1 MEKEGCDKKR
11 LLCFVKSTIE
21 VKERTDLMSDKLSNV
36 WIEIQGKHQKILI
49 CTAYRK
55 FSDLVTPG
63 QMSGTEKRER
73 WKLFMDQAKSASKE
87 GLVLVI
93 GDLNLDLEK
102 FEDRQRKRLRI
113 STPLP
118 HSERKS
124 RVFLPLSSLA
134 MSGKIFSPC
143 SHSEGG
149 DE

>member
-1 MEKEGCDKKR
+1 
-11 LLCFVKSTIE
+11 
-21 VKERTDLMSDKLSNV
+21 
-36 WIEIQGKHQKILI
+36 
-49 CTAYRK
+49 
-55 FSDLVTPG
+55 
-63 QMSGTEKRER
+63 
-73 WKLFMDQAKSASKE
+73 MDPAKSASKE

-143 SHSEGG
+143 SHSIIRKIWDATQLFDHSFVCE
-149 DE
+149 EREEYRV

>member
-1 MEKEGCDKKR
+1 
-11 LLCFVKSTIE
+11 
-21 VKERTDLMSDKLSNV
+21 
-36 WIEIQGKHQKILI
+36 
-49 CTAYRK
+49 
-55 FSDLVTPG
+55 
-63 QMSGTEKRER
+63 
-73 WKLFMDQAKSASKE
+73 MDPAKSASKE

-124 RVFLPLSSLA
+124 RVFLLLCSLA
-134 MSGKIFSPC
+134 MTGKIFSSS

-149 DE
+149 EE